1 MADYS
6 TVEMVQELITD
17 LQAELEPTDDQFDA
31 VLLKTKV
38 VGAYRDIRDTRRY
51 PSYYTNDEIE
61 RDMENFYMTVR
72 SLALYDYN
80 TVGIEWQKVNKEN
93 DVSREFIRRSSLFSG
108 VIPLS
113 HI

>member
-51 PSYYTNDEIE
+51 PSYYTSEEIE
-61 RDMENFYMTVR
+61 QDMENFYMTVR

>member
-38 VGAYRDIRDTRRY
+38 VGAYRDIKDTRRY
-51 PSYYTNDEIE
+51 PSYYTSEEIE

-93 DVSREFIRRSSLFSG
+93 DVSREFILRSSLFSG

>member
-51 PSYYTNDEIE
+51 PSYYTSEEIE
-61 RDMENFYMTVR
+61 QDMEKFYMTVR